1 MAAVRVK
8 PDGQNGG
15 RRNAFMKLLISSRQR
30 CVVCGY
36 SEMRMDEVVDRGL
49 VYLAECPRCESRWTS
64 RQPSAVARVAAPASS
79 MRSVTRPVPEIAPAA

>member
-1 MAAVRVK
+1 
-8 PDGQNGG
+8 
-15 RRNAFMKLLISSRQR
+15 MKLLISSRQR

-64 RQPSAVARVAAPASS
+64 RQPSAVARVEAPASS